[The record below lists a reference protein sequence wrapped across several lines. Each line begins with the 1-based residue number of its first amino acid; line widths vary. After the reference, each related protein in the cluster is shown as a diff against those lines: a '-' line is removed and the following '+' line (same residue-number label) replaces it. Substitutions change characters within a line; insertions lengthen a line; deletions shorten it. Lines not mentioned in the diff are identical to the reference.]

1 MYNERET
8 LMSSFCQI
16 FCKVNFEC
24 HPERSEGCAHKDPG
38 DPRDASRLFA
48 MQ

>member
-24 HPERSEGCAHKDPG
+24 PERSEGCVHKDPG